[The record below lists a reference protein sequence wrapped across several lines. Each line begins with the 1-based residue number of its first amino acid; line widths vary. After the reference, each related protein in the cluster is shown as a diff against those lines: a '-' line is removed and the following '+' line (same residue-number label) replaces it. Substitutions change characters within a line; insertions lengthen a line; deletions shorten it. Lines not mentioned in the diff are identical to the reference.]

1 MLILSRK
8 IGESIQIG
16 DNVRILIADMDSK
29 GFVKIGIEAPKNI
42 TVHRDEV
49 YRKIAIENKA
59 ALRSAS
65 LHKEGGEKAL
75 DLRDLAKKLRE
86 QKGGV

>member
-16 DNVRILIADMDSK
+16 DNVKILIADMDSK

-65 LHKEGGEKAL
+65 LHKEGGKAL

-86 QKGGV
+86 QKGGA

>member
-16 DNVRILIADMDSK
+16 DNVKILIADMDNK

-65 LHKEGGEKAL
+65 LHKEGGKGL

>member
-8 IGESIQIG
+8 VGESIQIG
-16 DNVRILIADMDSK
+16 DNIKILIADADSK
-29 GFVKIGIEAPKNI
+29 GYVKIGIEAPKNI

-59 ALRSAS
+59 ALQ
-65 LHKEGGEKAL
+65 HKEHKIL
-75 DLRDLAKKLRE
+75 DIRNLAQKLRE
-86 QKGGV
+86 RK

>member
-16 DNVRILIADMDSK
+16 DNIRILIADADSK
-29 GFVKIGIEAPKNI
+29 GFVKVGIEAPKNI
-42 TVHRDEV
+42 TVHRDEI

-59 ALRSAS
+59 ALQ
-65 LHKEGGEKAL
+65 HKEEKIL
-75 DLRDLAKKLRE
+75 DIRSLAQKLRE
-86 QKGGV
+86 RK